1 MKCADCTKQFPSLTS
16 GELSRD
22 SRASIDAH
30 VAGCAS
36 CQRHLTELRQTI
48 LMMRDAGRNIAMPS
62 DFQRKLHA
70 RLLAEPPPK
79 RPILTRLWWS
89 LERLG
94 LDSGPRLLAGA
105 TLSIAIV
112 LLLVV
117 PLRQKGESTARV
129 FVPEETV
136 AASFRIP
143 SQRVAVVQLDF
154 VADVSVDDVE
164 FEVSLPGELEFV
176 DGGQAIPER
185 HIAWHGSLSV
195 GSNPVPVAIRGVRPG
210 RYRVTAHAK
219 GRDITVRHEVLLEVI
234 PS

>member
-1 MKCADCTKQFPSLTS
+1 MKCADCTKLLPSLTS

-30 VAGCAS
+30 LSGCSA

-48 LMMRDAGRNIAMPS
+48 GMLRDAGRSMASPL
-62 DFQRKLHA
+62 DFQHKLHV
-70 RLLAEPPPK
+70 RLNAEPPPK
-79 RPILTRLWWS
+79 LPTLTRLWWS

-105 TLSIAIV
+105 TLTFAV
-112 LLLVV
+112 VFLLTV
-117 PLRQKGESTARV
+117 PLRHQRETTARV

-143 SQRVAVVQLDF
+143 SHRVAVVQLDF
-154 VADVSVDDVE
+154 VADVSVEDVE
-164 FEVSLPGELEFV
+164 FEVNLPGELEFV

-195 GSNPVPVAIRGVRPG
+195 GSNPIPVAIRGAHPG
-210 RYRVTAHAK
+210 RYRLTAHAR
-219 GRDITVRHEVLLEVI
+219 GRDITVRHEILLEVV